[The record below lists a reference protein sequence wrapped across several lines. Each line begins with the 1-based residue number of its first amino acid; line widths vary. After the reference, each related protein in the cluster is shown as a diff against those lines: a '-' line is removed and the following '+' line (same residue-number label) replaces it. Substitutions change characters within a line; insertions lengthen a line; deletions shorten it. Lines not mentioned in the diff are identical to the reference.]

1 MRNIFKKSKKKLTF
15 DETQEIITP
24 FAFKFNDDLFGTAIA
39 SPWKRGIAISVDFL
53 LIAALSGAGGE
64 LLAIAF
70 AIMAFR
76 TGSKR
81 RAEQQGKVKGRKRR
95 AIMRFLGAIVV
106 LVLLLNTLPP
116 LMQSLFGDG
125 TDEYS
130 EEQLKELKE
139 NGVIA
144 IGDKNVDVATA
155 LKMAGYVINTI
166 KAAEKENCSELPCW
180 QKVFSEVPSKAVELD
195 LNANQSTDIFK
206 EVSESTELP
215 QVEQAQL
222 LAHFEQ
228 QYIDLVDKKAALA
241 PQSDVNNIDVAQQPT
256 AESEETKPSYYD
268 EANALKALEDIEDI
282 EDIKDKKSDRPIYS
296 IIELFKG
303 IFNDLGLGVGWA
315 AFYFTVFT
323 ARWNGK
329 TPGKRLMNIRVLQLD
344 GTPLSLWDSFGRF
357 GGYAAGPATGL
368 LGFLQV
374 YWDPNRQA
382 IQDKISATVV
392 VDEKKVVAQEIIDAA
407 RAKHEQMI

>member
-1 MRNIFKKSKKKLTF
+1 MINIFAKTKKKLTF

-24 FAFKFNDDLFGTAIA
+24 FAFKFNEELFGTAIA
-39 SPWKRGIAISVDFL
+39 SPWKRGVAISIDFL

-64 LLAIAF
+64 LLAIAL

-76 TGSKR
+76 MGSKR

-95 AIMRFLGAIVV
+95 AIMRFFGALIV

-116 LMQSLFGDG
+116 LMKSLFGDG
-125 TDEYS
+125 TNEQS
-130 EEQLKELKE
+130 QEELRQLKED
-139 NGVIA
+139 GVII
-144 IGDKNVDVATA
+144 IGDKDVNVGTA
-155 LKMAGYVINTI
+155 FKMAGYAIKTI
-166 KAAEKENCSELPCW
+166 QEIEKHNCTELSCW
-180 QKVFSEVPSKAVELD
+180 QEVLTEVPDRAVELG
-195 LNANQSTDIFK
+195 LNSKQATGLFTD
-206 EVSESTELP
+206 VSESTELSEVDQEQLVQYLEHKYTALIELKQDMDTTIENEKREVVQQSIP
-215 QVEQAQL
+215 AVENVEKPDINNYYEGHPEDQ
-222 LAHFEQ
+222 E
-228 QYIDLVDKKAALA
+228 KK
-241 PQSDVNNIDVAQQPT
+241 N
-256 AESEETKPSYYD
+256 
-268 EANALKALEDIEDI
+268 
-282 EDIKDKKSDRPIYS
+282 DRPIYS

-303 IFNDLGLGVGWA
+303 IIDDLGLGVGWA

-392 VDEKKVVAQEIIDAA
+392 IDEKKKVAQEIIDAA
-407 RAKHEQMI
+407 KEKYEKMV

>member
-1 MRNIFKKSKKKLTF
+1 MRNIFAKTKKKLTF

-39 SPWKRGIAISVDFL
+39 SPWKRGIAISIDFL

-76 TGSKR
+76 VGSKS

-106 LVLLLNTLPP
+106 LILLLNTLPP
-116 LMQSLFGDG
+116 LMQTLFGDG
-125 TDEYS
+125 TNEYS
-130 EEQLKELKE
+130 EEQLRELKE

-144 IGDKNVDVATA
+144 IGDKNVNVGTA
-155 LKMAGYVINTI
+155 LKMAGYAIKTI
-166 KAAEKENCSELPCW
+166 KAAEEHNCNDLPCW
-180 QKVFSEVPSKAVELD
+180 QQVFSEVPDHAVELE
-195 LNANQSTDIFK
+195 LNATQATDLFK
-206 EVSESTELP
+206 DVSDSTELP
-215 QVEQAQL
+215 ETDQKQL

-228 QYIDLVDKKAALA
+228 RFQTLVEQKHVLDQQA
-241 PQSDVNNIDVAQQPT
+241 DVDNNHVTQQPRT
-256 AESEETKPSYYD
+256 ASEYSEKYD
-268 EANALKALEDIEDI
+268 KNYSGYNDIPEVST
-282 EDIKDKKSDRPIYS
+282 EENEPKRPIYS
-296 IIELFKG
+296 IIELIKG

-344 GTPLSLWDSFGRF
+344 GTPLSMWDSFGRF

-392 VDEKKVVAQEIIDAA
+392 IDEKKKVSQEVIDAA
-407 RAKHEQMI
+407 KEKYEQMV

>member
-1 MRNIFKKSKKKLTF
+1 MMRNIFAKTKKKLTF

-24 FAFKFNDDLFGTAIA
+24 FAFKVNDDLFGTAIA
-39 SPWKRGIAISVDFL
+39 SPWKRGVAISIDFV

-95 AIMRFLGAIVV
+95 AIMRFLGAIVL

-116 LMQSLFGDG
+116 LVNSLFGDG
-125 TDEYS
+125 TS
-130 EEQLKELKE
+130 ERSQEELRQLKEDGIIVL
-139 NGVIA
+139 
-144 IGDKNVDVATA
+144 GDKNVDVGTA
-155 LKMAGYVINTI
+155 IKMAGYVIKTI
-166 KAAEKENCSELPCW
+166 NAAEEHNCGELPCW
-180 QKVFSEVPSKAVELD
+180 QEVFIEVPTKAVEFGLNTAQASD
-195 LNANQSTDIFK
+195 LFK

-215 QVEQAQL
+215 EAEQKQL
-222 LAHFEQ
+222 LRHFEQ
-228 QYIDLVDKKAALA
+228 QYSALIELNQEEDENIEVTQQSA
-241 PQSDVNNIDVAQQPT
+241 P
-256 AESEETKPSYYD
+256 AEENAEKPSV
-268 EANALKALEDIEDI
+268 N
-282 EDIKDKKSDRPIYS
+282 KDYGEYSENSEVEESSNDRPIYS
-296 IIELFKG
+296 IIELIKG
-303 IFNDLGLGVGWA
+303 IIDDLGLGFGWA
-315 AFYFTVFT
+315 ALYFSAFT

-344 GTPLSLWDSFGRF
+344 GTPLSMWDSFGRF
-357 GGYAAGPATGL
+357 GGYAAGTATGL

-392 VDEKKVVAQEIIDAA
+392 IDEKKKVSQEIIDAA
-407 RAKHEQMI
+407 KEKYQQMV